1 MDCTRDKIKDLKRQ
15 IIDFFRALGI
25 DVHTSTKALGHQ
37 GFFRVNRIDIS
48 KNINENRIIP
58 TLLHEFAHFITFN
71 IKAKCNDFIPI
82 FKCNESYIY
91 DELIKITNFVDEN
104 SKLEKLYIQK
114 ENIKNSIKHHEKI
127 IKNKYPEF
135 KRNEKFKPFIKHTR
149 HSDAKYLLKHDAIKV
164 LHWFTY
170 KTYSIINIENEFPDM
185 PEEFISYLK
194 LKSCQRKQSSI
205 ARKINKMNKYYS
217 SPTELF
223 ARFIEGLY
231 INKEKVINLAP
242 KTFQLFKELYNTNYY
257 THLNK
262 LFEIVNINI

>member
-1 MDCTRDKIKDLKRQ
+1 MDCTRNKINDLKKQ
-15 IIDFFRALGI
+15 IIDFFVSLGI

-48 KNINENRIIP
+48 RDISENRIIP
-58 TLLHEFAHFITFN
+58 TLLHEFSHFITFKL
-71 IKAKCNDFIPI
+71 KAKCTDFIPI
-82 FKCNESYIY
+82 FKCNDNYIY

-104 SKLEKLYIQK
+104 STLEKLYIQK
-114 ENIKNSIKHHEKI
+114 DNIKNTIKYHEKI
-127 IKNKYPEF
+127 IKTKYPEF
-135 KRNEKFKPFIKHTR
+135 KRNEKFKPFLKHTKN
-149 HSDAKYLLKHDAIKV
+149 SNAKYLLKHDAIKV

-205 ARKINKMNKYYS
+205 SRKINKLNKYYNT
-217 SPTELF
+217 PTELF

-231 INKEKVINLAP
+231 LDKEKVMAIAP
-242 KTFQLFKELYNTNYY
+242 RTYTLFKGLYESGYY
-257 THLNK
+257 KHLNK